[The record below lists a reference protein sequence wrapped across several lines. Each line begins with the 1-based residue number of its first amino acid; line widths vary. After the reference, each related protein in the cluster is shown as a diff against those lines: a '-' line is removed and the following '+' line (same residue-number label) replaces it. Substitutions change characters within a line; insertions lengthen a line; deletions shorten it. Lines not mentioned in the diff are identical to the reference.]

1 MLQSDGT
8 SVYTPP
14 ASIYYE
20 ESDEESDRELRR
32 SKRRP
37 KRYES
42 DEDFVLDS
50 SDEAPRQIST
60 FLCDDFDEG
69 KSIRLVF
76 QKLIFPLYQFGKT
89 GRLVEWLA
97 PLIWK
102 RQVRSSIPGSGAVFS
117 TDRSRYSFF

>member
-1 MLQSDGT
+1 VLQSDGT

-50 SDEAPRQIST
+50 SDEGPREIQAP
-60 FLCDDFDEG
+60 LYDEFDEG
-69 KSIRLVF
+69 MFYREPTRWMV
-76 QKLIFPLYQFGKT
+76 T
-89 GRLVEWLA
+89 VERGL
-97 PLIWK
+97 
-102 RQVRSSIPGSGAVFS
+102 
-117 TDRSRYSFF
+117 SRI

>member
-1 MLQSDGT
+1 MKNMTFFKNTVVQSDGT

-50 SDEAPRQIST
+50 SDESPQNIPT
-60 FLCDDFDEG
+60 FSYDEFDEG
-69 KSIRLVF
+69 TCMKEEILNICFRF
-76 QKLIFPLYQFGKT
+76 TFT
-89 GRLVEWLA
+89 H
-97 PLIWK
+97 
-102 RQVRSSIPGSGAVFS
+102 
-117 TDRSRYSFF
+117 